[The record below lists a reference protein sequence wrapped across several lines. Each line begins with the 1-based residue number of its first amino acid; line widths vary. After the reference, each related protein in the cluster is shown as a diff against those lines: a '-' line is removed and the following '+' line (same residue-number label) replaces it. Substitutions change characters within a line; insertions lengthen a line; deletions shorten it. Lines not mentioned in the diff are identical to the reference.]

1 MGKKKGFLSNLFGEK
16 KSVGCSN
23 REIIEEAE
31 SCGFDCAEGSCGTGE
46 EKQSF
51 NEGLMSIKILGSGC
65 KNCVALT
72 KNAEKALEEL
82 GVEAEVMKV
91 TDFQDIM
98 AYGVMSTP
106 ALVINEK
113 VVSSGKVLKPKEI
126 KVLLKKQ
133 E

>member
-1 MGKKKGFLSNLFGEK
+1 MGKKKGFLNNLFGGK

-23 REIIEEAE
+23 REIIEETE
-31 SCGFDCAEGSCGTGE
+31 SCGCGCADGSCDTGE
-46 EKQSF
+46 KKQSF
-51 NEGLMSIKILGSGC
+51 NAGVMRIKILGSGC

-113 VVSSGKVLKPKEI
+113 VVFSGKVLKPKEI
-126 KVLLKKQ
+126 KALLKKQ